1 VNGTHKKTFK
11 TYINV
16 NFIKSLLVSNIDLKF
31 RSWIMVVSKRSHIYF
46 LEKKTKGLDFQLI
59 YYLFFLGLTSS
70 T

>member
-1 VNGTHKKTFK
+1 MAHTKKHFK

-16 NFIKSLLVSNIDLKF
+16 NFIKSLLISNIDLKDHGL
-31 RSWIMVVSKRSHIYF
+31 WLLAKCHIYI
-46 LEKKTKGLDFQLI
+46 LEKQTKGLDFQLV